1 MQHVVLDVEAI
12 RGKNALHL
20 KGEVRGDK
28 LNALIGAG
36 STLKPEQMYPVDLW
50 MEEQTGNP
58 VRIHVTE
65 PEGNG
70 WLIELSAVNEP
81 VDIPTP
87 KLPEPPKP

>member
-1 MQHVVLDVEAI
+1 
-12 RGKNALHL
+12 
-20 KGEVRGDK
+20 
-28 LNALIGAG
+28 
-36 STLKPEQMYPVDLW
+36 

-70 WLIELSAVNEP
+70 WLIELFAINEP

-87 KLPEPPKP
+87 KVPPAPPPGRNAEWRAPIGIRG